1 MTTMPVCRLLPFA
14 SASGSFNM
22 ALDESLLRSAL
33 DRQVASL
40 RFYTWTEPT
49 ISLGYFQPHAD
60 RLNDPNL
67 TNCAWVRRP
76 TGGAAILHHLEITYA
91 LALPA
96 GPPWHTS
103 ESWLCRFHHAVA
115 AAIKGFGV
123 PSHTVVCGEEQK
135 LGPFLCFQH
144 QTPGDLLVAGHKV
157 VGSAQR
163 RPHGATMQHGSIL
176 LRRSPHAPAL
186 PGISELSG
194 VSIGPS
200 DLERAIVQSLC
211 SETGWSFEPDDWT
224 AAEQLVAMELERTKY
239 ATRDWNAKR

>member
-115 AAIKGFGV
+115 AALNGFGV
-123 PSHTVVCGEEQK
+123 ESRAVICGEEQK
-135 LGPFLCFQH
+135 LGPYLCFLH
-144 QTPGDLLVAGHKV
+144 QTPGDLLVGGHKV

-176 LRRSPHAPAL
+176 LRRSPHTPPL
-186 PGISELSG
+186 PGIADLSG
-194 VSIGPS
+194 ANLAAR
-200 DLERAIVQSLC
+200 DLEQAILAELQTR
-211 SETGWSFEPDDWT
+211 TGWSFKADDWT
-224 AAEQLVAMELERTKY
+224 AAERSAAALLEREKY
-239 ATRDWNAKR
+239 ATGAWNEKR